1 MKYLFMLFVLF
12 TSCIAAATTPRQP
25 LQSGTYTFQ
34 HKFAEHPGMQS
45 ITLTAKISGRRIK
58 LINNSQSSV
67 FPKGVIASGKLMWHS
82 SSSQWIIGQSK
93 SDQFAKEAGGC
104 SDGPEVVNLQLKIYW
119 TC

>member
-1 MKYLFMLFVLF
+1 
-12 TSCIAAATTPRQP
+12 
-25 LQSGTYTFQ
+25 
-34 HKFAEHPGMQS
+34 MQS

-93 SDQFAKEAGGC
+93 SDPFAKEAGGC
-104 SDGPEVVNLQLKIYW
+104 SDGPEVVDLQLKIYW